1 MTADTA
7 AAGPTAHQPA
17 AGAPARAQGGWHAID
32 WPAAHHHVRRLHA
45 RLVQATQEGRGGK
58 GKALQ
63 HLLPHSFSGKAIAVK
78 RVTDH
83 QGKHP
88 PGGDRDSWNTPAKK
102 MEAVLDLRQRGYR
115 PRPRRRGLMP
125 KSHGTMRPLGIPTM
139 RDRAM
144 QALSLL
150 ALAPIAETTADPH
163 SYGCSKERST
173 AAAMRQCYS
182 ILLSGAT
189 SRRAPRV
196 PPAPQKG
203 MRDRAACRPA
213 PRGGHAAPC
222 PPCGFERYAYH
233 ASRNRHCPTCQ
244 TFTTVQ
250 GGEDRKAAV
259 LPVPSC
265 HVVCMVPHDRK
276 PLILAPTRPLL
287 TLLCNA
293 ASQTLVP
300 CGPRNLGGQI
310 GCTMVLHT
318 WDQPLGAHC
327 HVHGVMAAGALA
339 STGERWSETDPR
351 CLCPVR
357 ALSTVLRGKCCA
369 ALAQAGST
377 GAWPL
382 TQGPATLRTPEDF
395 APLRAQLYAKAWVV
409 SAKAPCAGPAHV

>member
-102 MEAVLDLRQRGYR
+102 REAVLDLRQRGYR

-125 KSHGTMRPLGIPTM
+125 KSHGTMRPLGIPPM

-173 AAAMRQCYS
+173 AAAMRPCYS
-182 ILLSGAT
+182 ILARKGAAPGVLEGDSTSCCDT
-189 SRRAPRV
+189 SRHDWLLTHV
-196 PPAPQKG
+196 PMDKG
-203 MRDRAACRPA
+203 GLRTWLKTGSMEKQTLHPTEEGT
-213 PRGGHAAPC
+213 PHGGIAAPVLANLALDGLDRRLKEQC
-222 PPCGFERYAYH
+222 PTPHGETVDRRKVHMVRYADDFIITGTSQERLEGEVKPCVEPCMKERGLELSPEKTVVTCVDHGFDVLGHHGRKDHGTYIAKPSRKNVH
-233 ASRNRHCPTCQ
+233 AFLAKVRSI
-244 TFTTVQ
+244 V
-250 GGEDRKAAV
+250 KANKQAKV
-259 LPVPSC
+259 ENLIGRLNPVIR
-265 HVVCMVPHDRK
+265 DG
-276 PLILAPTRPLL
+276 RPL
-287 TLLCNA
+287 
-293 ASQTLVP
+293 
-300 CGPRNLGGQI
+300 
-310 GCTMVLHT
+310 
-318 WDQPLGAHC
+318 
-327 HVHGVMAAGALA
+327 
-339 STGERWSETDPR
+339 TDTT
-351 CLCPVR
+351 PVR
-357 ALSTVLRGKCCA
+357 
-369 ALAQAGST
+369 QP
-377 GAWPL
+377 W
-382 TQGPATLRTPEDF
+382 
-395 APLRAQLYAKAWVV
+395 AP
-409 SAKAPCAGPAHV
+409 